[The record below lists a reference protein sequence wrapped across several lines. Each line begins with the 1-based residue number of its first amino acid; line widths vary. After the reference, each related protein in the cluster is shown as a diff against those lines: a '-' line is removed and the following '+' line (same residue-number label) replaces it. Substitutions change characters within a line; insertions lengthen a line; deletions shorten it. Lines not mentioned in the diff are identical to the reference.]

1 MNAVLPVVARS
12 LAETWSEVTFWVP
25 AVLLPLLL
33 LGWYLSYSAGRLDR
47 LHHRVESS
55 RAALDAQL
63 ARRAA
68 AALEVA
74 HVLDPA
80 TGLLLTDAA
89 TEALAAAEDGAAAV
103 AVVEDVE
110 NDLTRALHAAFGD
123 PDDVAALRADPLVG
137 ETLDL
142 LGQACLRVQLARR
155 FHNDAV
161 AQAQRVRGKRV
172 VRWARL
178 AGHAAR
184 PQMIELDD
192 TVPTG
197 LGSLAA

>member
-1 MNAVLPVVARS
+1 MQAVLVD
-12 LAETWSEVTFWVP
+12 VTSWVP
-25 AVLLPLLL
+25 LLLLPLLL

-68 AALEVA
+68 VALEAA

-89 TEALAAAEDGAAAV
+89 TQALTAAEDGV
-103 AVVEDVE
+103 ASIPVLEDVE
-110 NDLTRALHAAFGD
+110 NDLTRALVAAFSD
-123 PDDVAALRADPLVG
+123 PEDVVALRTDPLAG

-142 LGQACLRVQLARR
+142 LGQACQRVQLARR

-161 AQAQRVRGKRV
+161 AQALRVRGKVV

-178 AGHAAR
+178 AGYAVQ

-192 TVPTG
+192 SVPTG
-197 LGSLAA
+197 LTLVPLFRRPDAQ